1 MSLLVIGTLAF
12 DTIITPENQSVRVI
26 GGSANYFALAA
37 SFLNSVQLISVVGS
51 DFPDD
56 HLDYLHSLNIN
67 VEGVTKKEGETFEWV
82 GKYENIYANAEIQE
96 KNVQIIKD
104 FTPILNTQAKS
115 AEYVYL
121 AKGHPET
128 QNYVLSQ
135 INNPHYVVATTAE
148 QWITNDKP
156 KLLELMRNID
166 AIIITPSDAKLLT
179 EKKYIFDAVS
189 EILELGPWQVIVYS
203 KETGAVL
210 YSSNNPCVS
219 PMYPLDKIVDP
230 TGSIDC
236 FAGGYLGYLSYMG
249 ILNQAHNKKALKYGI
264 VLASFIHEG
273 SNFSRLQEISKV
285 DIQRRLTDFEEML

>member
-1 MSLLVIGTLAF
+1 MGLLVIGTLAF
-12 DTIITPENQSVRVI
+12 DTIITPENQSARMI

-37 SFLNSVQLISVVGS
+37 SIFNSVQLISVVGS

-56 HLDYLHSLNIN
+56 HLEYLSSRNID
-67 VEGVTKKEGETFEWV
+67 VSGVTKKEGETFEWV
-82 GKYENIYANAEIQE
+82 GKYENIYANAEIHE
-96 KNVQIIKD
+96 KNVQIFKD
-104 FTPILNTQAKS
+104 FSPVLNEQAKS
-115 AEYVYL
+115 AKYVYL
-121 AKGHPET
+121 AKGNPET

-135 INNPHYVVATTAE
+135 IKNPHYVIANTAE

-156 KLLELMRNID
+156 KLLDLLRNID
-166 AIIITPSDAKLLT
+166 TLIITPADAKKLT
-179 EKKYIFDAVS
+179 GSQYIFEAVT

-230 TGSIDC
+230 TGSIDS

-249 ILNQAHNKKALKYGI
+249 VLNQAHHKKALKYGI
-264 VLASFIHEG
+264 VLASFVHEG
-273 SNFSRLQEISKV
+273 LSFSKLQEISKV
-285 DIQRRLTDFEEML
+285 DIERRLTDFEEML

>member
-26 GGSANYFALAA
+26 GGSANYFALAS

-51 DFPDD
+51 DFPEE
-56 HLDYLHSLNIN
+56 HLDFLHSRNIN
-67 VEGVTKKEGETFEWV
+67 VDGVLKKEGETFEWV
-82 GKYENIYANAEIQE
+82 GKYENIYDNAETQE
-96 KNVQIIKD
+96 KNKQIIKD
-104 FTPILNTQAKS
+104 FTPILNEQAKS
-115 AEYVYL
+115 AKYVYL

-135 INNPHYVVATTAE
+135 IKNPHYVVATTAE
-148 QWITNDKP
+148 QWIASDKP
-156 KLLELMRNID
+156 KLLELMQNID
-166 AIIITPSDAKLLT
+166 AIIITPDDAKLLT
-179 EKKYIFDAVS
+179 EKKYLFDAVS
-189 EILELGPWQVIVYS
+189 EILVLGPWQVIVYS

-249 ILNQAHNKKALKYGI
+249 ILNQAHHKKALKYGI
-264 VLASFIHEG
+264 VLARFINEG
-273 SNFSRLQEISKV
+273 FYFSRLQEIKRV